1 MLKLPKT
8 YVHKKLGMSTV
19 VAWELSQ
26 CASIETKAADATL
39 DLSDRKTLPSHVI
52 IEDGAQAGEV
62 LLPDAKKHPSRVLTV
77 VNRDDEDVDVGGVSC
92 PAGEKTEI
100 YSDGTAWVVL

>member
-1 MLKLPKT
+1 
-8 YVHKKLGMSTV
+8 MSTV

-39 DLSDRKTLPSHVI
+39 DLSDRKTLPSHVLV
-52 IEDGAQAGEV
+52 EDGAQAGTEV

-77 VNRDDEDVDVGGVSC
+77 VNRDADEAVDVGGVSC